1 MLTLNAAGQSRSK
14 TQSVRSG
21 EDTLRIGIQD
31 AVIIGLENNPTVTI
45 QRIKPE
51 IMQTYVGE
59 QRAAFDPSVTVS
71 GQRTTTSSLRR
82 LGAARTPFAY
92 EEERFDVNAGV
103 TGFLPTGTVLSL
115 TSGMTGSVSNL
126 YTDQYAGTIGL
137 TVTQSLLQ
145 GFGFKSNLIGLRKAR
160 LDWDISR
167 SELQGIAENV
177 IADIEQSYWTLYLTD
192 QEVKIQNRS
201 LELARQQLIESAER
215 VKVGRLPELELA
227 AVEAELAV
235 RQSALIDAQSR
246 YEQARLR
253 FLYLLNPRQDSLW
266 YKTPV
271 PLDSP
276 FLPTDTLDVI
286 QTHVAISLKCRPDL
300 QQARLQLAK
309 CQLEVARTRN
319 GLLPR
324 LDVFISLGRTAYAES
339 FKEATPDVTSP
350 YYQAN
355 AGLNFALPV
364 PNRQAQAQNRR
375 ARLDH
380 EQQALAVANL
390 EKLVQL
396 DVHTTYTE
404 VLRARQ
410 QIEATRITRELQ
422 AKKSDAELEKFRV
435 GKSTNLLVLQTQR
448 DYTASQLDEARALV
462 TYLNALVELYLTEG
476 SLLER
481 RGIDNFSE

>member
-1 MLTLNAAGQSRSK
+1 
-14 TQSVRSG
+14 
-21 EDTLRIGIQD
+21 
-31 AVIIGLENNPTVTI
+31 
-45 QRIKPE
+45 
-51 IMQTYVGE
+51 
-59 QRAAFDPSVTVS
+59 
-71 GQRTTTSSLRR
+71 
-82 LGAARTPFAY
+82 
-92 EEERFDVNAGV
+92 
-103 TGFLPTGTVLSL
+103 
-115 TSGMTGSVSNL
+115 
-126 YTDQYAGTIGL
+126 
-137 TVTQSLLQ
+137 
-145 GFGFKSNLIGLRKAR
+145 
-160 LDWDISR
+160 
-167 SELQGIAENV
+167 
-177 IADIEQSYWTLYLTD
+177 
-192 QEVKIQNRS
+192 
-201 LELARQQLIESAER
+201 
-215 VKVGRLPELELA
+215 
-227 AVEAELAV
+227 
-235 RQSALIDAQSR
+235 
-246 YEQARLR
+246 
-253 FLYLLNPRQDSLW
+253 
-266 YKTPV
+266 
-271 PLDSP
+271 
-276 FLPTDTLDVI
+276 
-286 QTHVAISLKCRPDL
+286 
-300 QQARLQLAK
+300 
-309 CQLEVARTRN
+309 
-319 GLLPR
+319 LPR